1 MKELEER
8 ILADGKNMGGGILNV
23 NSFLNHQVDCR
34 LMVRIGQELASR
46 FASDEATKILT
57 AEISGIGPALEVGVA
72 LGIPLVFAR
81 KIWSVTMPRDSYER
95 MVPSHTKGT
104 MVQLIVAR
112 DFLTPQDRVLIIDDF
127 LATGKTIGALADIVE
142 ESGSQLVGIGAVIEK
157 SFEGGRQALAAL
169 GVPIESA
176 VIIDSMEDHRIVFR

>member
-1 MKELEER
+1 MKELQDR

-23 NSFLNHQVDCR
+23 NSFINHQVDCR

-46 FASDEATKILT
+46 FASDEASKILT

-72 LGIPLVFAR
+72 LGIPVVFAR
-81 KIWSVTMPRDSYER
+81 KIWSITMPADSFER

-112 DFLTPQDRVLIIDDF
+112 EYLKPGDRVIVVDDF
-127 LATGKTIGALADIVE
+127 LATGKTIEALANIVQ
-142 ESGSQLVGIGAVIEK
+142 ESGAELVGIGAVIEK
-157 SFEGGRQALAAL
+157 SFEGGRQRLAPL

-176 VIIDSMEDHRIVFR
+176 VIIESMDGDRIVFR